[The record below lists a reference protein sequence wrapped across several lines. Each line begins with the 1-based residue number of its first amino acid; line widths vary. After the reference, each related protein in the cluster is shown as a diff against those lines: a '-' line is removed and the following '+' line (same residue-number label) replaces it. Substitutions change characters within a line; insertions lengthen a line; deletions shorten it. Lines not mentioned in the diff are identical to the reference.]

1 MGRKSKAQPPR
12 GERKPKD
19 GGKKFKQKPCMFCQ
33 DHIDFVDY
41 KDVNLLRRYMS
52 DRSKIKARRVNGNC
66 VQHQSDVAMAIKTAR
81 ELALLPFATK
91 VTSSRGGGRGGGGGR
106 GREDRGPGRDDRP
119 ARPGPGDAPP
129 PARAGASGESDAGDS
144 AGAGSD
150 GTGGAG
156 GDPGGSDDAVSNL
169 TDAGAQ

>member
-33 DHIDFVDY
+33 EHIDWVDY

-66 VQHQSDVAMAIKTAR
+66 VQHQSDVAMAIKTSR

-91 VTSSRGGGRGGGGGR
+91 VTSSRGGGRGGGR

-119 ARPGPGDAPP
+119 PRPGPGDAPP
-129 PARAGASGESDAGDS
+129 PVGARAGASDDSDAS
-144 AGAGSD
+144 EGASF
-150 GTGGAG
+150 
-156 GDPGGSDDAVSNL
+156 
-169 TDAGAQ
+169 TDEEQ

>member
-19 GGKKFKQKPCMFCQ
+19 NGKKFKKKPCMFCQ
-33 DHIDFVDY
+33 DHIDWVDY

-91 VTSSRGGGRGGGGGR
+91 VTSARGGGRGGGGGR

-129 PARAGASGESDAGDS
+129 PAGPRP
-144 AGAGSD
+144 
-150 GTGGAG
+150 GGAG
-156 GDPGGSDDAVSNL
+156 GDGGDGGGSDTSSDGSDGAELIS
-169 TDAGAQ
+169 TDAGDR

>member
-1 MGRKSKAQPPR
+1 MGRKSKAEPPR
-12 GERKPKD
+12 NERKPKD
-19 GGKKFKQKPCMFCQ
+19 GGKKFKKKPCMFCQ
-33 DHIDFVDY
+33 DHIDWVDY
-41 KDVNLLRRYMS
+41 KDVNMLRRYMS

-129 PARAGASGESDAGDS
+129 PVGARTGPSTGSDGISSDGAGDAGGGD
-144 AGAGSD
+144 GAGS
-150 GTGGAG
+150 A
-156 GDPGGSDDAVSNL
+156 S
-169 TDAGAQ
+169 TDAREQ

>member
-33 DHIDFVDY
+33 EHIDWVDY

-52 DRSKIKARRVNGNC
+52 DRAKIKARRVNGNC
-66 VQHQSDVAMAIKTAR
+66 VQHQSDVAMAIKTSR

-91 VTSSRGGGRGGGGGR
+91 VTSSRGGGRGGGGR
-106 GREDRGPGRDDRP
+106 GRDDRGPGRDDRP
-119 ARPGPGDAPP
+119 PRPGPGDAPP
-129 PARAGASGESDAGDS
+129 PAGARSAASGDGDAPESVS
-144 AGAGSD
+144 FSD
-150 GTGGAG
+150 E
-156 GDPGGSDDAVSNL
+156 V
-169 TDAGAQ
+169 Q

>member
-19 GGKKFKQKPCMFCQ
+19 GGKKFKKKPCMFCQ
-33 DHIDFVDY
+33 DHIDWVDY
-41 KDVNLLRRYMS
+41 KDVNMLRRYMS
-52 DRSKIKARRVNGNC
+52 DRAKIKARRVNGNC

-129 PARAGASGESDAGDS
+129 PVGARAGGSGGGDASDTSASDTSGGD
-144 AGAGSD
+144 
-150 GTGGAG
+150 AG
-156 GDPGGSDDAVSNL
+156 GDGAAPDS
-169 TDAGAQ
+169 TDGREQ